1 MWLSPS
7 TTVLPHLS
15 DSTDFIPVLC
25 ICVSHQVNAGFDRR
39 SGGFTYVQGSAD
51 DHELWGGVRF
61 VFVTMYTKHSL
72 TKHQGLTPSDFW
84 QHKDQL
90 LASSRHDL
98 PQLIFSLVDNR
109 GTDVADT
116 ITGNFSPSS
125 ISRVGGRIR
134 ICTLSEVPPSPLSR
148 LLSLEESTPSSGDV
162 SAAYILITPAT
173 PNLPCDTAPQ
183 PSPPTLSMH
192 LAEGKKGQE
201 QLLREILPRSMAFIR
216 KHLNEGRIVVIACT
230 NGKDASVGVALAAIQ
245 TCFDQDGHLS
255 LHNPLGMC
263 QMLFTVNSSSS
274 SNSATKDAIR
284 TKLQWIIASRPESNP
299 SRATLKRVNEFLLSP
314 VGFRAWQSPAQ
325 AA

>member
-1 MWLSPS
+1 
-7 TTVLPHLS
+7 
-15 DSTDFIPVLC
+15 
-25 ICVSHQVNAGFDRR
+25 
-39 SGGFTYVQGSAD
+39 
-51 DHELWGGVRF
+51 
-61 VFVTMYTKHSL
+61 
-72 TKHQGLTPSDFW
+72 
-84 QHKDQL
+84 
-90 LASSRHDL
+90 
-98 PQLIFSLVDNR
+98 
-109 GTDVADT
+109 
-116 ITGNFSPSS
+116 
-125 ISRVGGRIR
+125 
-134 ICTLSEVPPSPLSR
+134 
-148 LLSLEESTPSSGDV
+148 
-162 SAAYILITPAT
+162 
-173 PNLPCDTAPQ
+173 
-183 PSPPTLSMH
+183 
-192 LAEGKKGQE
+192 
-201 QLLREILPRSMAFIR
+201 LPRSMAFIR